1 MVVGWEFLSINLAN
15 KENSWQE
22 KFLFLFY
29 TYTIMIHIH
38 RDTVLYEQDTILYS
52 WSLLFCILNLL
63 NNGKE

>member
-1 MVVGWEFLSINLAN
+1 MTRKVFYFYFILITVMV
-15 KENSWQE
+15 
-22 KFLFLFY
+22 
-29 TYTIMIHIH
+29 HIH